1 MHFCS
6 AINRGKVSTHVSTRT
21 APEPARVKEATQ
33 CRVTLEEVPGTGTS
47 GSRHL
52 VTGTGPGGRDGGSP
66 YFEVTTVL
74 KLDRLKK
81 AWINCTI

>member
-6 AINRGKVSTHVSTRT
+6 VINRGKVPTQGR

-33 CRVTLEEVPGTGTS
+33 CLVTLEEVPGTGTS
-47 GSRHL
+47 GSRRL
-52 VTGTGPGGRDGGSP
+52 VTGAGPGGRDGGSP
-66 YFEVTTVL
+66 YFEVTTVQ